1 MTNPTSP
8 VRVRYAPSPTG
19 IPHIG
24 NIRTALFCWVL
35 AQQTEGQ
42 FIVRIEDT
50 DRSRYDADAEK
61 AIFESLDWLGL
72 TWDEGPGKGGPV
84 GPYVQSERQQ
94 TYIEAA
100 HSLVESGHAYFDDT
114 TPEQLH
120 SLRERQR
127 AAKQPPRYDSRGRH
141 RSAEEIE
148 ESRQAGLPITIRLK
162 VPDFGSVSFNDAVR
176 GKITFELKELDDFV
190 ILKSDEMPTYHL
202 AHILDDKAMGITH
215 VIRGD
220 EWISSTPRHLLIH
233 QALGIDPPEYVHVP
247 LILGKDKSKLSKR
260 HGATSAL
267 EYRDQ
272 GFLADAVFNFMCLLG
287 WSPGD
292 DTEVMTREEI
302 VRRFSIDRINDS
314 PATFDAEKLEWMN
327 GVYIRNM
334 SEDELIDHLLPFMER
349 PEADGGLPN
358 TVDRPID
365 RIYMKKLI
373 PLVHERLKLLTE
385 GTETLDFFFADN
397 VNPAAEDLPGRKM
410 DMPMTE
416 MALEAALG
424 LCKTVSSSSFEPENL
439 EADYRALAE
448 KIEIK
453 PGQLFSPIRVA
464 ITGKTFAPPLFD
476 TMAAIGQARC
486 VERIENAL
494 SVIRC
499 AASTTAE

>member
-1 MTNPTSP
+1 MTSPTTP

-50 DRSRYDADAEK
+50 DRSRYEADAEK
-61 AIFESLDWLGL
+61 AIFDSLEWLGL
-72 TWDEGPGKGGPV
+72 GFDEGPGKGGPHA
-84 GPYVQSERQQ
+84 PYVQSERQQ
-94 TYIEAA
+94 TYIDAA
-100 HSLVESGHAYFDDT
+100 MQMIESGHAYFDDT

-120 SLRERQR
+120 ALRERQR
-127 AAKQPPRYDSRGRH
+127 AAKQPPRYDGRGRH
-141 RSAEEIE
+141 RSPEEIE
-148 ESRQAGLPITIRLK
+148 ESRKAGLPITVRLK
-162 VPDFGSVSFNDAVR
+162 VPEFGSVSFVDAVR

-190 ILKSDEMPTYHL
+190 ILKSDQMPTYHL
-202 AHILDDKAMGITH
+202 AHILDDQAMGVTH

-233 QALGIDPPEYVHVP
+233 QALGIEPPEYVHVP
-247 LILGKDKSKLSKR
+247 LILGKDKAKLSKR

-267 EYRDQ
+267 EYRDL
-272 GFLADAVFNFMCLLG
+272 GFLPDAVFNFMCLLG

-292 DTEVMTREEI
+292 DTEVMSREEI
-302 VRRFSIDRINDS
+302 VKRFSIDRINDS

-334 SEDELIDHLLPFMER
+334 SEDQLMIELLPFMER
-349 PEADGGLPN
+349 PEAEGGLPDS
-358 TVDRPID
+358 VERPLDRD
-365 RIYMKKLI
+365 YFKRLL

-385 GTETLDFFFADN
+385 GTDTLDFFFADN

-410 DMPMTE
+410 DAEMTE
-416 MALEAALG
+416 RALEAALG
-424 LCKTVSSSSFEPENL
+424 LSRTVSPFEPAHL
-439 EADYRALAE
+439 EAEYRALAE
-448 KIEIK
+448 KIEMK

-464 ITGKTFAPPLFD
+464 TTGKSFAPPLFD
-476 TMAAIGQARC
+476 TMAAIGQERC

-494 SVIRC
+494 RILRS
-499 AASTTAE
+499 AAVASGE

>member
-1 MTNPTSP
+1 MTSPTTP

-50 DRSRYDADAEK
+50 DRSRYEADAEK
-61 AIFESLDWLGL
+61 AIFDSLEWLGL
-72 TWDEGPGKGGPV
+72 GFDEGPGKGGPHA
-84 GPYVQSERQQ
+84 PYVQSERQQ
-94 TYIEAA
+94 TYIDAA
-100 HSLVESGHAYFDDT
+100 MQMIESGHAYFDDT

-120 SLRERQR
+120 ALRERQR
-127 AAKQPPRYDSRGRH
+127 AAKQPPRYDGRGRH
-141 RSAEEIE
+141 RSPEEIE
-148 ESRQAGLPITIRLK
+148 ESRKAGLPITVRLK
-162 VPDFGSVSFNDAVR
+162 VPEFGSVSFVDAVR

-190 ILKSDEMPTYHL
+190 ILKSDQMPTYHL
-202 AHILDDKAMGITH
+202 AHILDDQAMGVTH

-233 QALGIDPPEYVHVP
+233 QALGIEPPEYVHVP
-247 LILGKDKSKLSKR
+247 LILGKDKAKLSKR

-267 EYRDQ
+267 EYRDL
-272 GFLADAVFNFMCLLG
+272 GFLPDAVFNFMCLLG

-292 DTEVMTREEI
+292 DTEVMSREEI
-302 VRRFSIDRINDS
+302 VKRFSIDRINDS

-334 SEDELIDHLLPFMER
+334 SEDQLMIELLPFMER
-349 PEADGGLPN
+349 PEAEGGLPDS
-358 TVDRPID
+358 VERPLDRD
-365 RIYMKKLI
+365 YFKRLL

-385 GTETLDFFFADN
+385 GTDTLDFFFADN

-410 DMPMTE
+410 DAEMTE
-416 MALEAALG
+416 RALEAALG
-424 LCKTVSSSSFEPENL
+424 LSRTVSPFEPEHL
-439 EADYRALAE
+439 EAEYRALAE
-448 KIEIK
+448 KIEMK

-464 ITGKTFAPPLFD
+464 TTGKSFAPPLFD
-476 TMAAIGQARC
+476 TMAAIGQERC

-494 SVIRC
+494 RILRS
-499 AASTTAE
+499 AAVASGE

>member
-1 MTNPTSP
+1 MTSPTTP

-24 NIRTALFCWVL
+24 NIRTALFCWIL

-72 TWDEGPGKGGPV
+72 SWNEGPGKGGPHA
-84 GPYVQSERQQ
+84 PYIQSERQQ
-94 TYIEAA
+94 TYIDAALKLIEA
-100 HSLVESGHAYFDDT
+100 GHAYFDDT

-120 SLRERQR
+120 ALRERQR
-127 AAKQPPRYDSRGRH
+127 AAKQPPRYDGRGRH
-141 RSAEEIE
+141 RSSDEIE
-148 ESRQAGLPITIRLK
+148 ESRKAGLPITVRLK
-162 VPDFGSVSFNDAVR
+162 VPEHGSVSFNDAVR
-176 GKITFELKELDDFV
+176 GKITFEVKELDDFV

-202 AHILDDKAMGITH
+202 AHILDDHAMGVTH

-233 QALGIDPPEYVHVP
+233 QALGIEPPEYVHVP
-247 LILGKDKSKLSKR
+247 LILGKDKAKLSKR

-267 EYRDQ
+267 EYRDL
-272 GFLADAVFNFMCLLG
+272 GFLPDAVFNFMCLLG

-292 DTEVMTREEI
+292 DTEVMSREEI

-314 PATFDAEKLEWMN
+314 PATFDSEKLEWMN

-334 SEDELIDHLLPFMER
+334 DKDQLMSELLPFMER
-349 PEADGGLPN
+349 PEAEGGLPDS
-358 TVDRPID
+358 VARPID
-365 RIYMKKLI
+365 RDYMRSLL

-385 GTETLDFFFADN
+385 GTETLGFFFADN
-397 VNPAAEDLPGRKM
+397 VNPSAEDLPGRKM
-410 DMPMTE
+410 DAAMTE
-416 MALEAALG
+416 QALEAALG
-424 LCKTVSSSSFEPENL
+424 LCKTASPFEPEHL
-439 EADYRALAE
+439 EGEYRALAE
-448 KIEIK
+448 KIEMK

-464 ITGKTFAPPLFD
+464 TTGKSFAPPLFD
-476 TMAAIGQARC
+476 TMAAIGQNRC
-486 VERIENAL
+486 VERIESAIKIL
-494 SVIRC
+494 RS
-499 AASTTAE
+499 AAVTSDE

>member
-35 AQQTEGQ
+35 AQQTKGE

-100 HSLVESGHAYFDDT
+100 HRLVESGHAYFDDT

-120 SLRERQR
+120 ALRERQR
-127 AAKQPPRYDSRGRH
+127 AAKQPPRYDGRGRH
-141 RSAEEIE
+141 RSPEEIE

-162 VPDFGSVSFNDAVR
+162 VPEFGSVSFNDAVR

-233 QALGIDPPEYVHVP
+233 QALGIEPPEYVHVP

-314 PATFDAEKLEWMN
+314 PATFDVEKLEWMN

-334 SEDELIDHLLPFMER
+334 SEEELIEMLLPFMER
-349 PEADGGLPN
+349 PETEGGLPDS
-358 TVDRPID
+358 VERPID
-365 RIYMKKLI
+365 RVYLKKLI

-385 GTETLDFFFADN
+385 GTETLDFFFADD

-410 DMPMTE
+410 DMAMTE
-416 MALEAALG
+416 TALEAALS
-424 LCKTVSSSSFEPENL
+424 LCKSVTSFEPEHL
-439 EADYRALAE
+439 EAEYRALAE
-448 KIEIK
+448 KIEMK

-464 ITGKTFAPPLFD
+464 TTGKAFAPPLFD

-494 SVIRC
+494 SIIRS
-499 AASTTAE
+499 AASTSAE

>member
-1 MTNPTSP
+1 MTSPTSP

-35 AQQTEGQ
+35 AQQTNGQ

-50 DRSRYDADAEK
+50 DRTRYDADAEK

-72 TWDEGPGKGGPV
+72 GWDEGPGKGGPH

-94 TYIEAA
+94 TYIDAA
-100 HSLVESGHAYFDDT
+100 LSLVESGHAYFDDT

-120 SLRERQR
+120 ALRERQR
-127 AAKQPPRYDSRGRH
+127 AAKQPPRYDGRGRH
-141 RSAEEIE
+141 RSPQEIE
-148 ESRQAGLPITIRLK
+148 ESRQAGLPVTIRLK
-162 VPDFGSVSFNDAVR
+162 VPEYGAVSFVDAVR

-190 ILKSDEMPTYHL
+190 ILKSDQMPTYHL
-202 AHILDDKAMGITH
+202 AHILDDQAMGVTH

-233 QALGIDPPEYVHVP
+233 QALGIEPPTYVHVP
-247 LILGKDKSKLSKR
+247 LILGKDKAKLSKR

-267 EYRDQ
+267 EYRDM
-272 GFLADAVFNFMCLLG
+272 GFLPDAVFNFMCLLG
-287 WSPGD
+287 WSPAD
-292 DTEVMTREEI
+292 DTEVMSRDEI

-314 PATFDAEKLEWMN
+314 PATFDSEKLEWMN

-334 SEDELIDHLLPFMER
+334 DEDTLMSELLPFMER
-349 PEADGGLPN
+349 PEADGGLPDS
-358 TVDRPID
+358 VVRPID
-365 RIYMKKLI
+365 RTYLKRLL

-385 GTETLDFFFADN
+385 GTETLDFFADN

-410 DMPMTE
+410 DAEMTQH
-416 MALEAALG
+416 ALDSALD
-424 LCKTVSSSSFEPENL
+424 LCKSVSSFEPESL
-439 EADYRALAE
+439 ETEYRSLAE
-448 KIEIK
+448 KIEMK

-464 ITGKTFAPPLFD
+464 ITGKAFAPPLFD
-476 TMAAIGQARC
+476 TMAAIGKDRC
-486 VERIENAL
+486 IERIEKAIGIL
-494 SVIRC
+494 RS
-499 AASTTAE
+499 AGTTSA

>member
-61 AIFESLDWLGL
+61 AIFESLEWLGL
-72 TWDEGPGKGGPV
+72 GLDEGPCKGGDF

-94 TYIEAA
+94 TYIDAA
-100 HSLVESGHAYFDDT
+100 HRLIESGHAYFDDT
-114 TPEQLH
+114 TPDQLH
-120 SLRERQR
+120 ALRERQR
-127 AAKQPPRYDSRGRH
+127 AAKQPPRYDGRGRH
-141 RSAEEIE
+141 RSPEEIE
-148 ESRQAGLPITIRLK
+148 ESRKAGLPITVRLK
-162 VPDFGSVSFNDAVR
+162 VPDHGSVSFVDAVR

-190 ILKSDEMPTYHL
+190 ILKSDNMPTYHL

-215 VIRGD
+215 IIRGD

-233 QALGIDPPEYVHVP
+233 QALGIEPPEYVHVP
-247 LILGKDKSKLSKR
+247 LILGKDKAKLSKR

-267 EYRDQ
+267 EYRDL
-272 GFLADAVFNFMCLLG
+272 GFLPDAVFNFTCLLG

-292 DTEVMTREEI
+292 DTEVMPREEI

-314 PATFDAEKLEWMN
+314 PATFDSEKLEWMN

-334 SEDELIDHLLPFMER
+334 SEDQLITELLPFMER
-349 PEADGGLPN
+349 PEAEGGLPDS
-358 TVDRPID
+358 VERPID
-365 RIYMKKLI
+365 RDYFKQVI

-385 GTETLDFFFADN
+385 GTDTLDFFFADN

-410 DMPMTE
+410 DAEMTE
-416 MALEAALG
+416 RALVAALE
-424 LCKTVSSSSFEPENL
+424 LCKTVTSFEPEDL
-439 EADYRALAE
+439 EAEYRALAE
-448 KIEIK
+448 KIEMK

-464 ITGKTFAPPLFD
+464 TTGKSFAPPLFD
-476 TMAAIGQARC
+476 TMAAIGQDRC
-486 VERIENAL
+486 VERIEKAIGIL
-494 SVIRC
+494 RS
-499 AASTTAE
+499 AAQSSAE

>member
-1 MTNPTSP
+1 MTNPTTP

-42 FIVRIEDT
+42 FVIRIEDT

-72 TWDEGPGKGGPV
+72 GWDEGPGKGGPHE
-84 GPYVQSERQQ
+84 PYVQSERKQI
-94 TYIEAA
+94 YIEAA
-100 HSLVESGHAYFDDT
+100 HRLVESGHAYFDDT

-120 SLRERQR
+120 ALRERQR
-127 AAKQPPRYDSRGRH
+127 AAKQPPRYDGRGRH
-141 RSAEEIE
+141 RSPEEIE
-148 ESRQAGLPITIRLK
+148 ESCKAGLPITIRLK
-162 VPDFGSVSFNDAVR
+162 VPEFGSVSFVDAIR

-190 ILKSDEMPTYHL
+190 ILKSDKMPTYHL
-202 AHILDDKAMGITH
+202 AHILDDHAMGITH

-233 QALGIDPPEYVHVP
+233 QALGIEPPEYVHVP
-247 LILGKDKSKLSKR
+247 LILGKDKAKLSKR

-267 EYRDQ
+267 EYRDL
-272 GFLADAVFNFMCLLG
+272 GFLSDAVFNFICLLG

-292 DTEVMTREEI
+292 DTEVMKREEI
-302 VRRFSIDRINDS
+302 VKRFSIDRINDS

-334 SEDELIDHLLPFMER
+334 DEDTLMGHLLPFMER
-349 PEADGGLPN
+349 PESEGGLPDSV
-358 TVDRPID
+358 TRPID
-365 RIYMKKLI
+365 CEYLKRLL

-385 GTETLDFFFADN
+385 GTETLDFFFANN
-397 VNPAAEDLPGRKM
+397 VSPAAEDLLGRKM
-410 DMPMTE
+410 DIEMTE
-416 MALEAALG
+416 RALATALE
-424 LCKTVSSSSFEPENL
+424 LCKTATSFEPEHL
-439 EADYRALAE
+439 ETEYRALAE
-448 KIEIK
+448 QIEMK

-464 ITGKTFAPPLFD
+464 TTGKPFAPPLFD
-476 TMAAIGQARC
+476 TMSAIGQDRC
-486 VERIENAL
+486 IERIENAL
-494 SVIRC
+494 SVLRS
-499 AASTTAE
+499 AAPASTD

>member
-1 MTNPTSP
+1 MTSPTAP

-50 DRSRYDADAEK
+50 DRSRYEADAEK
-61 AIFESLDWLGL
+61 AIFDSLEWLGL
-72 TWDEGPGKGGPV
+72 GFDEGPCKGGPHA
-84 GPYVQSERQQ
+84 PYVQSERKQ
-94 TYIEAA
+94 TYIDAA
-100 HSLVESGHAYFDDT
+100 MQLIESGHAYFDDT

-127 AAKQPPRYDSRGRH
+127 AAKQPPRYDGRGRH
-141 RSAEEIE
+141 RSPEEIE
-148 ESRQAGLPITIRLK
+148 ESRKAGVPITIRLK
-162 VPDFGSVSFNDAVR
+162 VPEFGSVSFIDAVR

-190 ILKSDEMPTYHL
+190 ILKSDQMPTYHL
-202 AHILDDKAMGITH
+202 AHILDDQTMGITH

-233 QALGIDPPEYVHVP
+233 QALGIEPPEYVHVP
-247 LILGKDKSKLSKR
+247 LILGKDKAKLSKR

-267 EYRDQ
+267 EYRDL
-272 GFLADAVFNFMCLLG
+272 GFLPDAVFNFMCLLG

-292 DTEVMTREEI
+292 DTEVMSREEI

-334 SEDELIDHLLPFMER
+334 SEDQLMIELLPFMER
-349 PEADGGLPN
+349 SETEGGLPDS
-358 TVDRPID
+358 VARPID
-365 RIYMKKLI
+365 RYYFKRLL

-410 DMPMTE
+410 DADMTE
-416 MALEAALG
+416 RALEAALG
-424 LCKTVSSSSFEPENL
+424 LCRTVSPFEPEHL
-439 EADYRALAE
+439 EAEYRALAE
-448 KIEIK
+448 KIEMK

-464 ITGKTFAPPLFD
+464 TTGKSFAPPLFD
-476 TMAAIGQARC
+476 TMSAIGQDRC
-486 VERIENAL
+486 VERIEKAL
-494 SVIRC
+494 GILHS
-499 AASTTAE
+499 AAVASGE

>member
-1 MTNPTSP
+1 MTSPTSP

-35 AQQTEGQ
+35 AQQTNGQ

-61 AIFESLDWLGL
+61 AIFESLEWLGL
-72 TWDEGPGKGGPV
+72 GWDEGPGKGGPH

-94 TYIEAA
+94 TYIDAA
-100 HSLVESGHAYFDDT
+100 HRLIESGHAYFDDT

-120 SLRERQR
+120 ALRERQR
-127 AAKQPPRYDSRGRH
+127 AAKQPPRYDGRGRH
-141 RSAEEIE
+141 RSPEEIE
-148 ESRQAGLPITIRLK
+148 ESRKAGLPITVRLK
-162 VPDFGSVSFNDAVR
+162 VPDHGSVSFVDSVR
-176 GKITFELKELDDFV
+176 GKISFELKELDDFV
-190 ILKSDEMPTYHL
+190 ILKSDQMPTYHL
-202 AHILDDKAMGITH
+202 AHILDDQAMGVTH

-233 QALGIDPPEYVHVP
+233 QALGIEPPEYVHVP
-247 LILGKDKSKLSKR
+247 LILGKDKAKLSKR

-272 GFLADAVFNFMCLLG
+272 GFLSDAVFNFMCLLG

-292 DTEVMTREEI
+292 DTEVMTRQEI
-302 VRRFSIDRINDS
+302 VERFSIDRINDS

-334 SEDELIDHLLPFMER
+334 DEDTLISELLPFMER
-349 PEADGGLPN
+349 PTSEGGLPDS
-358 TVDRPID
+358 VERPID
-365 RIYMKKLI
+365 RDYLKQVI

-385 GTETLDFFFADN
+385 GTETLDFFFADE
-397 VNPAAEDLPGRKM
+397 VSPAAEDLPGRKM
-410 DMPMTE
+410 DMEMTE
-416 MALEAALG
+416 RALDAALE
-424 LCKTVSSSSFEPENL
+424 LCKTVAPFEPEHL
-439 EADYRALAE
+439 EAEYRSLAD
-448 KIEIK
+448 KIEMK

-464 ITGKTFAPPLFD
+464 TTGKSFAPPLFD
-476 TMAAIGQARC
+476 TMAAIGQERC

-494 SVIRC
+494 RIIRS
-499 AASTTAE
+499 AESASTE

>member
-1 MTNPTSP
+1 MINPTSP

-24 NIRTALFCWVL
+24 NIRTALFCWLL
-35 AQQTEGQ
+35 AQQTKGQ

-50 DRSRYDADAEK
+50 DRSRYNADAER

-72 TWDEGPGKGGPV
+72 TWDEGPDKGGPV

-100 HSLVESGHAYFDDT
+100 HNLVKSGHAYFDDT

-127 AAKQPPRYDSRGRH
+127 AAKQPPRYDGRGRH

-148 ESRQAGLPITIRLK
+148 ESRQTGLPITIRLK
-162 VPDFGSVSFNDAVR
+162 VPEYGSISFNDAVR

-202 AHILDDKAMGITH
+202 AHIIDDKAMGVTH

-233 QALGIDPPEYVHVP
+233 QALGIKPPEYVHVP

-292 DTEVMTREEI
+292 DTEIMTREQI

-327 GVYIRNM
+327 GVYIRSM
-334 SEDELIDHLLPFMER
+334 DENSLIEMLLPFMER
-349 PEADGGLPN
+349 PEADGGLPD
-358 TVDRPID
+358 TVARPID
-365 RIYMKKLI
+365 RVYLKKLI

-397 VNPAAEDLPGRKM
+397 VNPAAEELPGRKM
-410 DMPMTE
+410 DIAMTE
-416 MALEAALG
+416 TALESALR
-424 LCKTVSSSSFEPENL
+424 LCKTVSSFQPEHL
-439 EADYRALAE
+439 EAEYRSLAK

-464 ITGKTFAPPLFD
+464 ITGKAFAPPLFD
-476 TMAAIGQARC
+476 TMAAIGQVRC

-494 SVIRC
+494 SIIRS
-499 AASTTAE
+499 AASSTTE

>member
-1 MTNPTSP
+1 MTSPTSP

-35 AQQTEGQ
+35 ARQTNGQ

-72 TWDEGPGKGGPV
+72 DWDEGPGKGGPHS
-84 GPYVQSERQQ
+84 PYVQSERQE
-94 TYIEAA
+94 TYVAA
-100 HSLVESGHAYFDDT
+100 AMQLVESGHAYFDDT

-120 SLRERQR
+120 ALRERQR
-127 AAKQPPRYDSRGRH
+127 AAKQPPRYDGRGRH
-141 RSAEEIE
+141 RSPQEIE
-148 ESRQAGLPITIRLK
+148 ESRQAGLPITVRLK
-162 VPDFGSVSFNDAVR
+162 VPDHGSVSFIDAVR
-176 GKITFELKELDDFV
+176 GKITFELRELDDFV
-190 ILKSDEMPTYHL
+190 ILKSDQMPTYHL
-202 AHILDDKAMGITH
+202 AHILDDHAMGVTH

-233 QALGIDPPEYVHVP
+233 QALGIDPPTYVHVP
-247 LILGKDKSKLSKR
+247 LILGKDKAKLSKR

-292 DTEVMTREEI
+292 DTEIMTREQI
-302 VRRFSIDRINDS
+302 VERFSIDRINDS
-314 PATFDAEKLEWMN
+314 PAIFDSEKLEWLN

-334 SEDELIDHLLPFMER
+334 DEQSLMARLLPFMER
-349 PEADGGLPN
+349 PEAEGGLSD
-358 TVDRPID
+358 TVERPID
-365 RIYMKKLI
+365 RDYLMRLL

-397 VNPAAEDLPGRKM
+397 VSPAAEDLPGRKM
-410 DMPMTE
+410 DMEMTGR
-416 MALEAALG
+416 ALAAAAE
-424 LCKTVSSSSFEPENL
+424 LCRVTTPFEPEQL
-439 EADYRALAE
+439 EAEYRALAE
-448 KIEIK
+448 KIEMK

-476 TMAAIGQARC
+476 TMAAIGQERC
-486 VERIENAL
+486 VARIENAL
-494 SVIRC
+494 KILRS
-499 AASTTAE
+499 STVAPAEQ

>member
-1 MTNPTSP
+1 MTSPISP

-35 AQQTEGQ
+35 AQQTNGQ

-61 AIFESLDWLGL
+61 AIFESLEWLGL
-72 TWDEGPGKGGPV
+72 TFDEGPRKGGPHA
-84 GPYVQSERQQ
+84 PYVQSERQQ
-94 TYIEAA
+94 TYVDTALQ
-100 HSLVESGHAYFDDT
+100 LVKSGHAYFDDT

-120 SLRERQR
+120 ALRERQR
-127 AAKQPPRYDSRGRH
+127 AAKQPPRYDGRGRH
-141 RSAEEIE
+141 RSPEEIE
-148 ESRQAGLPITIRLK
+148 ESRKEGLPITIRLR
-162 VPDFGSVSFNDAVR
+162 VPDHGSVSFVDAVR

-190 ILKSDEMPTYHL
+190 ILKSDQMPTYHL
-202 AHILDDKAMGITH
+202 AHVLDDRAMGVTH

-233 QALGIDPPEYVHVP
+233 QALGIEPPAYVHVP
-247 LILGKDKSKLSKR
+247 LILGKDKTKLSKR

-272 GFLADAVFNFMCLLG
+272 GFLVDAVFNFICLLG

-302 VRRFSIDRINDS
+302 IRRFSIDRINDS
-314 PATFDAEKLEWMN
+314 PAIFDVEKLEWMN

-334 SEDELIDHLLPFMER
+334 DEDSLMTELLPFMER
-349 PEADGGLPN
+349 EEAEGGLPDS
-358 TVDRPID
+358 VARPID
-365 RIYMKKLI
+365 RIYLKRLL

-385 GTETLDFFFADN
+385 GTETLDCFFADN
-397 VNPAAEDLPGRKM
+397 VKPEAEDLPGRNM
-410 DMPMTE
+410 DIPMTE
-416 MALEAALG
+416 QALESALK
-424 LCKTVSSSSFEPENL
+424 LCKSVSPFEPEHL
-439 EADYRALAE
+439 EAEYRALAE
-448 KIEIK
+448 NIEMK

-464 ITGKTFAPPLFD
+464 ITGKAFAPPLFD
-476 TMAAIGQARC
+476 TMSAIGQDRC
-486 VERIENAL
+486 VERLQNAL
-494 SVIRC
+494 MIIGSIETPRPD
-499 AASTTAE
+499 

>member
-1 MTNPTSP
+1 MTSPPTP

-24 NIRTALFCWVL
+24 NIRTALFCWIL

-72 TWDEGPGKGGPV
+72 NWNEGPGKGGPHA
-84 GPYVQSERQQ
+84 PYIQSKRQQ
-94 TYIEAA
+94 TYIDAA
-100 HSLVESGHAYFDDT
+100 LKLIESGHAYFDDT

-120 SLRERQR
+120 ALRERQR
-127 AAKQPPRYDSRGRH
+127 AAKQPPRYDGRGRH
-141 RSAEEIE
+141 RSSDEIE
-148 ESRQAGLPITIRLK
+148 ESRKAGLPITVRLK
-162 VPDFGSVSFNDAVR
+162 VPEHGSVSFNDAVR
-176 GKITFELKELDDFV
+176 GKITFEVKELDDFV

-233 QALGIDPPEYVHVP
+233 QALGIEPPEYVHVP
-247 LILGKDKSKLSKR
+247 LILGKDKAKLSKR

-267 EYRDQ
+267 EYRDL
-272 GFLADAVFNFMCLLG
+272 GFLPDAVFNFMCLLG

-292 DTEVMTREEI
+292 DTEVMSREEI

-314 PATFDAEKLEWMN
+314 PATFDSEKLEWMN

-334 SEDELIDHLLPFMER
+334 DKDQLMSELLPFMER
-349 PEADGGLPN
+349 PEVEGGLPDS
-358 TVDRPID
+358 VVRPID
-365 RIYMKKLI
+365 RDYMRSLL
-373 PLVHERLKLLTE
+373 PLVQERLKLLTE

-410 DMPMTE
+410 DAALTE
-416 MALEAALG
+416 QALEAALG
-424 LCKTVSSSSFEPENL
+424 LCKTASPFEPEHL
-439 EADYRALAE
+439 EGEYRALAK
-448 KIEIK
+448 KIEMK

-464 ITGKTFAPPLFD
+464 TTGKTFAPPLFD
-476 TMAAIGQARC
+476 TMAAIGQNRC
-486 VERIENAL
+486 VERIESAIKIL
-494 SVIRC
+494 RS
-499 AASTTAE
+499 AAATSGE

>member
-61 AIFESLDWLGL
+61 AIFESLEWLGL
-72 TWDEGPGKGGPV
+72 GLDEGPGKGGNY

-94 TYIEAA
+94 TYIDAA
-100 HSLVESGHAYFDDT
+100 HRLIESGHAYFDDT

-120 SLRERQR
+120 ALRERQR
-127 AAKQPPRYDSRGRH
+127 AAKQPPRYDGRGRH
-141 RSAEEIE
+141 RSPEEIE
-148 ESRQAGLPITIRLK
+148 ESRKAGLPITVRLK
-162 VPDFGSVSFNDAVR
+162 VPDHGSVSFVDAVR

-202 AHILDDKAMGITH
+202 AHILDDQAMGITH

-233 QALGIDPPEYVHVP
+233 QALGIEPPEYVHVP
-247 LILGKDKSKLSKR
+247 LILGKDKAKLSKR

-267 EYRDQ
+267 EYRDL
-272 GFLADAVFNFMCLLG
+272 GFLPDAVFNFMCLLG

-292 DTEVMTREEI
+292 DTEVMAREEI
-302 VRRFSIDRINDS
+302 VKRFSIDRINDS
-314 PATFDAEKLEWMN
+314 PATFDSEKLEWMN

-334 SEDELIDHLLPFMER
+334 SEDDLITQLLPFMER
-349 PEADGGLPN
+349 SEAEGGLPDS
-358 TVDRPID
+358 VARPID
-365 RIYMKKLI
+365 RDYLKQVI

-410 DMPMTE
+410 DAEMTE
-416 MALEAALG
+416 RALVAALE
-424 LCKTVSSSSFEPENL
+424 LCKDVSPFEPEHL
-439 EADYRALAE
+439 EAEYRALAE
-448 KIEIK
+448 KIEMK

-464 ITGKTFAPPLFD
+464 TTGKSFAPPLFD
-476 TMAAIGQARC
+476 TMAAIGQERC
-486 VERIENAL
+486 VERIDNAIGIL
-494 SVIRC
+494 RS
-499 AASTTAE
+499 AAATSAD

>member
-1 MTNPTSP
+1 MTSPATP

-24 NIRTALFCWVL
+24 NIRTALFCWIL

-72 TWDEGPGKGGPV
+72 SWNEGPGKGGPHA
-84 GPYVQSERQQ
+84 PYIQSKRQQ
-94 TYIEAA
+94 TYIDAA
-100 HSLVESGHAYFDDT
+100 LKLIESGHAYFDDT

-120 SLRERQR
+120 TLRERQR
-127 AAKQPPRYDSRGRH
+127 AAKQPPRYDGRGRH
-141 RSAEEIE
+141 RSSDEIE
-148 ESRQAGLPITIRLK
+148 ESRKAGLPITVRLK
-162 VPDFGSVSFNDAVR
+162 VPEHGSVSFNDAVR
-176 GKITFELKELDDFV
+176 GKITFEVKELDDFV

-202 AHILDDKAMGITH
+202 AHILDDQAMGITH

-233 QALGIDPPEYVHVP
+233 QALGIEPPEYVHVP
-247 LILGKDKSKLSKR
+247 LILGKDKAKLSKR

-267 EYRDQ
+267 EYRDL
-272 GFLADAVFNFMCLLG
+272 GFLPDAVFNFMCLLG

-292 DTEVMTREEI
+292 DTEVMSREEI

-314 PATFDAEKLEWMN
+314 PATFDSEKLEWMN

-334 SEDELIDHLLPFMER
+334 DEDQLMSELLPFMER
-349 PEADGGLPN
+349 PEVEGGLPDS
-358 TVDRPID
+358 VVRPID
-365 RIYMKKLI
+365 RDYMRSLL
-373 PLVHERLKLLTE
+373 PLVQERLKLLTE
-385 GTETLDFFFADN
+385 GTKTLDFFFADN

-410 DMPMTE
+410 DAAMTE
-416 MALEAALG
+416 QALEAALG
-424 LCKTVSSSSFEPENL
+424 LCKAASPFEPEHL
-439 EADYRALAE
+439 EGEYRALAE
-448 KIEIK
+448 KIKMK

-464 ITGKTFAPPLFD
+464 TTGKTFAPPLFD
-476 TMAAIGQARC
+476 TMAAIGQNRC
-486 VERIENAL
+486 VERIESAIKIL
-494 SVIRC
+494 RS
-499 AASTTAE
+499 AAATSG

>member
-1 MTNPTSP
+1 MTNPTTP

-35 AQQTEGQ
+35 AQQTKGQ

-72 TWDEGPGKGGPV
+72 GLDEGPGKGGPHE
-84 GPYVQSERQQ
+84 PYVQSERQQ
-94 TYIEAA
+94 TYIDAA
-100 HSLVESGHAYFDDT
+100 MQLIESGHAYFDDT

-120 SLRERQR
+120 TLRERQR
-127 AAKQPPRYDSRGRH
+127 AAKQPPRYDGRGRH
-141 RSAEEIE
+141 RSADEIE
-148 ESRQAGLPITIRLK
+148 ESRKAGLPITVRLK
-162 VPDFGSVSFNDAVR
+162 VPEFGAVSFIDAVR

-190 ILKSDEMPTYHL
+190 ILKSDNMPTYHL
-202 AHILDDKAMGITH
+202 AHILDDQAMGITH

-233 QALGIDPPEYVHVP
+233 QALGIEPPEYVHVP
-247 LILGKDKSKLSKR
+247 LILGKDKAKLSKR

-267 EYRDQ
+267 EYRDM
-272 GFLADAVFNFMCLLG
+272 GFLPDAVFNFMCLLG

-302 VRRFSIDRINDS
+302 VERFCIDRINDS
-314 PATFDAEKLEWMN
+314 PATFDSEKLEWMN

-334 SEDELIDHLLPFMER
+334 DEDTLMAELLPFMER
-349 PEADGGLPN
+349 SEAEGGLPDS
-358 TVDRPID
+358 VARPID
-365 RIYMKKLI
+365 RDYLKRLL

-385 GTETLDFFFADN
+385 GSDTLDFFFADN
-397 VNPAAEDLPGRKM
+397 VKPAAEDLPGRKM
-410 DMPMTE
+410 DVEMTDK
-416 MALEAALG
+416 ALEAALG
-424 LCKTVSSSSFEPENL
+424 LCKTVSPFVPEHL
-439 EADYRALAE
+439 EAEYRALAE
-448 KIEIK
+448 QIEMK

-464 ITGKTFAPPLFD
+464 TTGKAFAPPLFD
-476 TMAAIGQARC
+476 TMAAIGQDRC

-494 SVIRC
+494 GILRS
-499 AASTTAE
+499 AAVTSGE

>member
-61 AIFESLDWLGL
+61 AIFESLEWLGL
-72 TWDEGPGKGGPV
+72 GLDEGPCKGGDF

-94 TYIEAA
+94 TYIDAA
-100 HSLVESGHAYFDDT
+100 HRLIESGHAYFDDT
-114 TPEQLH
+114 TPDQLH
-120 SLRERQR
+120 ALRERQR
-127 AAKQPPRYDSRGRH
+127 AAKQPPRYDGRGRH
-141 RSAEEIE
+141 RSPEEIE
-148 ESRQAGLPITIRLK
+148 ESRKAGLPITVRLK
-162 VPDFGSVSFNDAVR
+162 VPDHGSVSFVDAVR

-190 ILKSDEMPTYHL
+190 ILKSDNMPTYHL

-215 VIRGD
+215 IIRGD

-233 QALGIDPPEYVHVP
+233 QALGIEPPEYVHVP
-247 LILGKDKSKLSKR
+247 LILGKDKAKLSKR

-267 EYRDQ
+267 EYRDL
-272 GFLADAVFNFMCLLG
+272 GFLPDAVFNFMCLLG

-292 DTEVMTREEI
+292 DTEVMPREEI

-314 PATFDAEKLEWMN
+314 PATFDSEKLEWMN

-334 SEDELIDHLLPFMER
+334 SEDQLITELLPFMER
-349 PEADGGLPN
+349 PEAEGGLPDS
-358 TVDRPID
+358 VERPID
-365 RIYMKKLI
+365 RDYFKQVI

-385 GTETLDFFFADN
+385 GTDTLDFFFADN

-410 DMPMTE
+410 DAEMTE
-416 MALEAALG
+416 RALVAALE
-424 LCKTVSSSSFEPENL
+424 LCKTVTSFEPEDL
-439 EADYRALAE
+439 EAEYRALAE
-448 KIEIK
+448 KIEMK

-464 ITGKTFAPPLFD
+464 TTGKSFAPPLFD
-476 TMAAIGQARC
+476 TMAAIGQDRC
-486 VERIENAL
+486 VERIEKAIGIL
-494 SVIRC
+494 RS
-499 AASTTAE
+499 AAQSSAE

>member
-1 MTNPTSP
+1 MTDIISP

-35 AQQTEGQ
+35 AQQTKGQ

-50 DRSRYDADAEK
+50 DRSRYDDDAEK
-61 AIFESLDWLGL
+61 AIFESLNWLGL

-100 HSLVESGHAYFDDT
+100 HRLVESDHAYYDDT
-114 TPEQLH
+114 SPEQLH
-120 SLRERQR
+120 ALRERQR
-127 AAKQPPRYDSRGRH
+127 AAKQPPRYDGRGRH
-141 RSAEEIE
+141 RTPEEIE
-148 ESRQAGLPITIRLK
+148 ESRQTGLPITIRLK
-162 VPDFGSVSFNDAVR
+162 VPEFGSVSFNDAVR

-190 ILKSDEMPTYHL
+190 ILKSDAMPTYHL
-202 AHILDDKAMGITH
+202 AHILDDKAMGVTH

-233 QALGIDPPEYVHVP
+233 QALGIEPPEYVHVP

-292 DTEVMTREEI
+292 DTEIMTREEI
-302 VRRFSIDRINDS
+302 VRRFSIERINDS

-334 SEDELIDHLLPFMER
+334 DEDSLIEGLLPFMEK
-349 PEADGGLPN
+349 PETEGGLPD

-365 RIYMKKLI
+365 RVYLKKLI
-373 PLVHERLKLLTE
+373 PLVHERLKLLSE
-385 GTETLDFFFADN
+385 GTETLDFFFDDN
-397 VNPAAEDLPGRKM
+397 VNPAADDLPGRKM
-410 DMPMTE
+410 DMVMTVA
-416 MALEAALG
+416 ALKAALG
-424 LCKTVSSSSFEPENL
+424 LCKTVSPFEPEHL
-439 EADYRALAE
+439 EAEYRALAE
-448 KIEIK
+448 KIEMK

-464 ITGKTFAPPLFD
+464 TTGKAFAPPLFD
-476 TMAAIGQARC
+476 TMSAIGQERC
-486 VERIENAL
+486 VARLENAL
-494 SVIRC
+494 SIIGS
-499 AASTTAE
+499 ATSTTAE

>member
-1 MTNPTSP
+1 MTSPPTP

-24 NIRTALFCWVL
+24 NIRTALFCWIL

-72 TWDEGPGKGGPV
+72 SWNEGPGRGGPHA
-84 GPYVQSERQQ
+84 PYIQSERQQ
-94 TYIEAA
+94 TYIDAA
-100 HSLVESGHAYFDDT
+100 LKLIESGHAYFDDT

-120 SLRERQR
+120 ALRERQR
-127 AAKQPPRYDSRGRH
+127 AAKQPPRYDGRGRH
-141 RSAEEIE
+141 RSSDEIE
-148 ESRQAGLPITIRLK
+148 ESRKAGLPITVRLK
-162 VPDFGSVSFNDAVR
+162 VPEHGSVSFNDAVR
-176 GKITFELKELDDFV
+176 GKITFEVKELDDFV

-233 QALGIDPPEYVHVP
+233 QALGIEPPEYVHVP
-247 LILGKDKSKLSKR
+247 LILGKDKAKLSKR

-267 EYRDQ
+267 EYRDL
-272 GFLADAVFNFMCLLG
+272 GFLPDAVFNFMCLLG

-292 DTEVMTREEI
+292 DTEVMSREEI

-314 PATFDAEKLEWMN
+314 PATFDSEKLEWMN

-334 SEDELIDHLLPFMER
+334 DKDQLMSELLPFMER
-349 PEADGGLPN
+349 PEVEGGLPDS
-358 TVDRPID
+358 VVRPID
-365 RIYMKKLI
+365 RDYMRSLL
-373 PLVHERLKLLTE
+373 PLVQERLKLLTE

-410 DMPMTE
+410 DAALTE
-416 MALEAALG
+416 QALEAALG
-424 LCKTVSSSSFEPENL
+424 LCKTASPCEPEHL
-439 EADYRALAE
+439 EGEYRARAK
-448 KIEIK
+448 KIEMK

-464 ITGKTFAPPLFD
+464 TTGKTFAPPLFD
-476 TMAAIGQARC
+476 TMAAIGQNRC
-486 VERIENAL
+486 VERIESAIKIL
-494 SVIRC
+494 RS
-499 AASTTAE
+499 AAATSGE

>member
-1 MTNPTSP
+1 MTSPTTP

-24 NIRTALFCWVL
+24 NIRTALFCWIL

-72 TWDEGPGKGGPV
+72 NWNEGPGKGGPHA
-84 GPYVQSERQQ
+84 PYIQSERQQ
-94 TYIEAA
+94 TYIDAALKLIEA
-100 HSLVESGHAYFDDT
+100 GHAYFDDT

-120 SLRERQR
+120 VLRERQR
-127 AAKQPPRYDSRGRH
+127 AAKQPPRYDGRGRH
-141 RSAEEIE
+141 RSSHEIE
-148 ESRQAGLPITIRLK
+148 ESRKAGLPITVRLK
-162 VPDFGSVSFNDAVR
+162 VPEHGSVSFNDAVR
-176 GKITFELKELDDFV
+176 GKISFEVKELDDFV
-190 ILKSDEMPTYHL
+190 ILKSDDMPTYHL
-202 AHILDDKAMGITH
+202 AHILDDQAMGVTH

-233 QALGIDPPEYVHVP
+233 QALGIEPPEYVHVP
-247 LILGKDKSKLSKR
+247 LILGKDKAKLSKR

-267 EYRDQ
+267 EYRDL
-272 GFLADAVFNFMCLLG
+272 GFLPDAVFNFMCLLG

-292 DTEVMTREEI
+292 DTEVMSREEI

-314 PATFDAEKLEWMN
+314 PATFDSEKLEWMN

-334 SEDELIDHLLPFMER
+334 DQDQLMSELLPFMER
-349 PEADGGLPN
+349 PEAEGGLPDS
-358 TVDRPID
+358 VARPID
-365 RIYMKKLI
+365 RDYMRSLL

-397 VNPAAEDLPGRKM
+397 VNPSAEDLSGRKM
-410 DMPMTE
+410 DAATTE
-416 MALEAALG
+416 QALEAALG
-424 LCKTVSSSSFEPENL
+424 LCKTASPFEPEHL
-439 EADYRALAE
+439 EGEYRALAE
-448 KIEIK
+448 KIEMK

-464 ITGKTFAPPLFD
+464 TTGKSFAPPLFD
-476 TMAAIGQARC
+476 TMAAIGQDRC
-486 VERIENAL
+486 VERIENAIKIL
-494 SVIRC
+494 RS
-499 AASTTAE
+499 AAVTSGE

>member
-1 MTNPTSP
+1 MTSPATP

-24 NIRTALFCWVL
+24 NIRTALFCWIL

-72 TWDEGPGKGGPV
+72 NWNEGPGKGGPHA
-84 GPYVQSERQQ
+84 PYIQSKRQQ
-94 TYIEAA
+94 TYIDAA
-100 HSLVESGHAYFDDT
+100 LKLIESGHAYFDDT

-120 SLRERQR
+120 ALRERQR
-127 AAKQPPRYDSRGRH
+127 AAKQPPRYDGRGRH
-141 RSAEEIE
+141 RSSDEIE
-148 ESRQAGLPITIRLK
+148 ESRKAGLPITVRLK
-162 VPDFGSVSFNDAVR
+162 VPEHGSVSFNDAVR
-176 GKITFELKELDDFV
+176 GKITFEVKELDDFV

-202 AHILDDKAMGITH
+202 AHILDDQAMGVTH

-233 QALGIDPPEYVHVP
+233 QALGIEPPEYVHVP
-247 LILGKDKSKLSKR
+247 LILGKDKAKLSKR

-267 EYRDQ
+267 EYRDL
-272 GFLADAVFNFMCLLG
+272 GFLPDAVFNFMCLLG

-292 DTEVMTREEI
+292 DTEVMSREEI

-314 PATFDAEKLEWMN
+314 PATFDSEKLEWMN

-334 SEDELIDHLLPFMER
+334 DEDQLMSELLPFMER
-349 PEADGGLPN
+349 PEAEGGLPDS
-358 TVDRPID
+358 VARPID
-365 RIYMKKLI
+365 RDYMRSLL

-397 VNPAAEDLPGRKM
+397 VNPSAEDLPGRKM
-410 DMPMTE
+410 DAAMTE
-416 MALEAALG
+416 QALEAALG
-424 LCKTVSSSSFEPENL
+424 LCKTASPFEPEHL
-439 EADYRALAE
+439 EGEYRALAE
-448 KIEIK
+448 KIEMK

-464 ITGKTFAPPLFD
+464 TTGKTFAPPLFD
-476 TMAAIGQARC
+476 TMAAIGQNRC
-486 VERIENAL
+486 VERIESAIKIL
-494 SVIRC
+494 RS
-499 AASTTAE
+499 AAVTSGE

>member
-1 MTNPTSP
+1 MTSPTTP

-50 DRSRYDADAEK
+50 DRSRYEANAEK
-61 AIFESLDWLGL
+61 AIFDSLEWLGL
-72 TWDEGPGKGGPV
+72 GFDEGPGKGGPHA
-84 GPYVQSERQQ
+84 PYVQSERQQ
-94 TYIEAA
+94 TYIDATMQMI
-100 HSLVESGHAYFDDT
+100 ESGHAYFDDT

-127 AAKQPPRYDSRGRH
+127 AAKQPPRYDGRGRH
-141 RSAEEIE
+141 RSPEEIE
-148 ESRQAGLPITIRLK
+148 ESRKAGLPITVRLK
-162 VPDFGSVSFNDAVR
+162 VPEFGSVSFVDAIR

-190 ILKSDEMPTYHL
+190 ILKSDQMPTYHL
-202 AHILDDKAMGITH
+202 AHILDDQAMGISH

-233 QALGIDPPEYVHVP
+233 QALGIEPPEYVHVP
-247 LILGKDKSKLSKR
+247 LILGKDKAKLSKR

-267 EYRDQ
+267 EYRDL
-272 GFLADAVFNFMCLLG
+272 GFLPDAVFNFMCLLG

-292 DTEVMTREEI
+292 DTEVMSREEI
-302 VRRFSIDRINDS
+302 VKRFSIDRINDS

-334 SEDELIDHLLPFMER
+334 SEDRLMAELLPFMER
-349 PEADGGLPN
+349 SEAEGGLPDS
-358 TVDRPID
+358 VERPID
-365 RIYMKKLI
+365 RDYFKRLL

-385 GTETLDFFFADN
+385 GTDTLDFFFADN

-410 DMPMTE
+410 DAEMTE
-416 MALEAALG
+416 RALEAALG
-424 LCKTVSSSSFEPENL
+424 LCKTASPFEAEHL
-439 EADYRALAE
+439 EAEYRALAE
-448 KIEIK
+448 QIEMK

-464 ITGKTFAPPLFD
+464 TTGKSFAPPLFD
-476 TMAAIGQARC
+476 TMATIGQERC

-494 SVIRC
+494 SILRS
-499 AASTTAE
+499 AAEATGE